1 MVSINKHNKR
11 QVFNL
16 NLRDKRGQTPLHYA
30 VEKQDYE
37 MFQAIIQDPY
47 VDANLPDTQDFSKAR
62 KLSVI
67 FSAFHK
73 MLY

>member
-1 MVSINKHNKR
+1 V
-11 QVFNL
+11 

-37 MFQAIIQDPY
+37 MFLTLLDDPY
-47 VDANLPDTQDFSKAR
+47 IDPNALELEQYFKPR
-62 KLSVI
+62 RLSVI

-73 MLY
+73 MLYRKEKHIMR